1 MSVAPK
7 KKRLYGDTVMLRG
20 TGTGR
25 IIIIFL
31 KIQRQQHKPE
41 RILILRL
48 NIDDYNYKIRL
59 SGSYSPPGSPIK
71 MLLCLVCTLSVFV
84 IFLVSGLHPPYRPE
98 SRRQQKVQL

>member
-7 KKRLYGDTVMLRG
+7 KKRLYGVLRG
-20 TGTGR
+20 TGR
-25 IIIIFL
+25 IIFL

-84 IFLVSGLHPPYRPE
+84 IFLVSGLLVYICVLTIPDISATKGR
-98 SRRQQKVQL
+98 

>member
-7 KKRLYGDTVMLRG
+7 KKRLYGATRDG
-20 TGTGR
+20 N
-25 IIIIFL
+25 L

-41 RILILRL
+41 RILMLRL

-84 IFLVSGLHPPYRPE
+84 IFLVSGLLVYICVLTTRHLGNKR
-98 SRRQQKVQL
+98 

>member
-7 KKRLYGDTVMLRG
+7 KKRLYGATRG
-20 TGTGR
+20 R
-25 IIIIFL
+25 
-31 KIQRQQHKPE
+31 IQRQQHKPE
-41 RILILRL
+41 RILMLRL

-84 IFLVSGLHPPYRPE
+84 IFLVSGFWFTSVYFLYYQT
-98 SRRQQKVQL
+98 SRQQKVEVV